1 MRSRR
6 WLFSGA
12 RAWLMAGVLV
22 GGATSGCSF
31 ERATTAALTG
41 AGGADGLPDAGPGS
55 IDLLPQQDGPAFVS
69 EVQTDVFC
77 DAITATPTP
86 LPPDI
91 LILLDRSGS
100 MANDIND
107 QGCGTH
113 GNGDCGATSKWSQMT
128 AAINQAV
135 MGSQANIRWGLKFFG
150 NGAASSCDV
159 TTGAAGAAE
168 APALTTAAALA
179 TAIAGTGPAT
189 GTPTTNAEI
198 SAAGYLQ
205 ALTDPNPKFILLA
218 TDGKPTCNGG
228 SNTADDSP
236 AAIAAVASVA
246 GTGVNTFVVGIAT
259 TGMGTADATLNSMAD
274 MGGEPQSGTTH
285 YYPVM
290 STADLVAAIEKI
302 QGIAALTCTYD
313 LGGAP
318 SDVNGVKVLVDG
330 QRLDS
335 GPDTWKFSSDQK
347 TITLTGATC
356 AGVMAQTIQKVQIFL
371 PCGIVII

>member
-1 MRSRR
+1 
-6 WLFSGA
+6 
-12 RAWLMAGVLV
+12 MAGVLV

-31 ERATTAALTG
+31 ERADTAALTG
-41 AGGADGLPDAGPGS
+41 SGGSDGVPDAGTGS
-55 IDLLPQQDGPAFVS
+55 PDVIPPNDGPVFVS

-100 MANDIND
+100 MANDITD
-107 QGCGTH
+107 HGCGTR
-113 GNGDCGATSKWSQMT
+113 GNSDCGATSKWTQMT

-135 MGSQANIRWGLKFFG
+135 MSSQTNVRWGLKFFG
-150 NGAASSCDV
+150 NGTANSCNV
-159 TTGAAGAAE
+159 TDGAAGTAV
-168 APALTTAAALA
+168 APALNSATAIA

-189 GTPTTNAEI
+189 GTPTTTAEL

-205 ALTDPNPKFILLA
+205 SLTDPDPKFILLA

-246 GTGVNTFVVGIAT
+246 GMGLNTFVVGIAT

-318 SDVNGVKVLVDG
+318 SDTNGVKVLVDG
-330 QRLDS
+330 QRLDP
-335 GPDTWKFSSDQK
+335 GPDTWKFSADEK

-371 PCGIVII
+371 PCGIVIM

>member
-1 MRSRR
+1 
-6 WLFSGA
+6 
-12 RAWLMAGVLV
+12 MAGVLV

-31 ERATTAALTG
+31 QKADTSSLTG
-41 AGGADGLPDAGPGS
+41 AGGTDGVPDGGAGS
-55 IDLLPQQDGPAFVS
+55 VDLVPQGDGPVFVS
-69 EVQTDVFC
+69 EVQTEVFC

-107 QGCGTH
+107 QGCGSH
-113 GNGDCGATSKWSQMT
+113 GNSDCGAASKWSQMT

-135 MGSQANIRWGLKFFG
+135 MGSEGNVRWGLKFFG
-150 NGAASSCDV
+150 NGAANSCDV
-159 TTGAAGAAE
+159 TSGAAGTAV
-168 APALTTAAALA
+168 APALNTASAIAA
-179 TAIAGTGPAT
+179 AIAGTGPAT
-189 GTPTTNAEI
+189 GTPTTNAEM
-198 SAAGYLQ
+198 SAASYLQ
-205 ALTDPNPKFILLA
+205 SLTDPNPKFILLA
-218 TDGKPTCNGG
+218 TDGKPTCYGG

-236 AAIAAVASVA
+236 AAIAAVAAVA
-246 GTGVNTFVVGIAT
+246 GGGLNTFVVGIAT
-259 TGMGTADATLNSMAD
+259 TGMGTADATLNAMAD

-290 STADLVAAIEKI
+290 STAELVAAIEKI

-318 SDVNGVKVLVDG
+318 TDTNGVKVLVDG
-330 QRLDS
+330 QQLDP
-335 GPDTWKFSSDQK
+335 GPDTWKFSADEK
-347 TITLTGATC
+347 TITLTGSTC

-371 PCGIVII
+371 PCGIVIM